1 MDHKKLFETSEA
13 ELEIGFRQ
21 MKEILDKKNMD
32 YRVLI
37 FEINEDVLEEG
48 DDFEDKDSKEIK
60 LELSAEVLASIPLM
74 KEEFVERVD

>member
-1 MDHKKLFETSEA
+1 MDHQKLFETSEA